1 MYQRKEVY
9 DVTSKEMAK
18 LSDYF
23 IFLLFGGLIAL
34 FAFLTVFS
42 KHILETFQ
50 IDDVPN
56 LSAMI
61 FELGMGIVITLVVY
75 YYSKRN
81 EKQHKAVIDEINK
94 KLEKL

>member
-1 MYQRKEVY
+1 V
-9 DVTSKEMAK
+9 AK

-23 IFLLFGGLIAL
+23 IFLLFGGLIVL
-34 FAFLTVFS
+34 FVFLTVFS

-81 EKQHKAVIDEINK
+81 EKRLEKALEKIDK